1 MHHFWGSNFYI
12 WFIPFPKHDNTDPF
26 EEEHNIIEQQHDH
39 TQQQQ
44 QNERHAQRNPLTAY
58 NDESRYQPMRVQFDT
73 HLLDALS
80 SRYPSHVS
88 YVRNV
93 LLPSLR
99 NFWSETLSIIPAQKI
114 EVPLTGDNAKCA
126 QEVKKLSGI
135 DLDDFLQYDMSDSAR
150 SFISNVGDNVEMSSG
165 GDSLVYNN
173 KDLVV
178 IVIPVEGTDLCPDA
192 SQQPGDAE
200 YSSQLQTLAFATNC
214 QHDQLDRPTVGYT
227 GICFGPMDPNDRTTK
242 THKRRLLT
250 IAHEFTHILGMNS
263 YDFPF
268 FYSHATRKPR
278 TPRDSWNRPPE
289 GQKLCVDGTR
299 KSVLTASEDTIQA
312 VNTANGYIAYEIVTE
327 TVRNV
332 VRNQFDCPT
341 VLGGRLEN
349 QPTGDTDCFGS
360 HWDHV
365 SILCTV
371 QELMWVDVCFADI
384 CFTDICFTDILYSC

>member
-1 MHHFWGSNFYI
+1 MS
-12 WFIPFPKHDNTDPF
+12 KHDNTDPF

-371 QELMWVDVCFADI
+371 IELMWVDVFFADNR
-384 CFTDICFTDILYSC
+384 CLFY